1 MLNKIFKSGLIGV
14 FALVMA
20 IAFTS
25 CQKEKETIG
34 IIIVK
39 YSNGQV
45 VPNADVTLFPEPVIS
60 PQGSLPDPSLTKSN
74 WTDAN
79 GQAQFTYELEAI
91 LNIRVEKVDGNS
103 TYNGVNIIRLL
114 KGKSVTKV
122 VEVVEIN

>member
-34 IIIVK
+34 IVIVK

-45 VPNADVTLFPEPVIS
+45 VPNAEVTLFPEPVIS

-79 GQAQFTYELEAI
+79 GQAEFTYELEII
-91 LNIRVEKVDGNS
+91 LEIEVTKVDGNS
-103 TYNGVNIIRLL
+103 TSTGANIIRLL
-114 KGKSVTKV
+114 RGQSVTKV
-122 VEVVEIN
+122 VEIN